1 MFQLVKNKGRNGG
14 ETLLGIS
21 LGWLLYVSPIFFFGD
36 MGAITGLILVF
47 VVGFVVLDL
56 LTPGK
61 LWEEIRDKQN
71 VAVAI
76 FSGAVAVGLA
86 IIVAAAIHG

>member
-1 MFQLVKNKGRNGG
+1 MVTSLPALLS
-14 ETLLGIS
+14 TLLYSVIGI
-21 LGWLLYVSPIFFFGD
+21 V
-36 MGAITGLILVF
+36 VF
-47 VVGFVVLDL
+47 VVGFVILDL

-61 LWEEIRDKQN
+61 LWEEIEQKQN

-76 FSGAVAVGLA
+76 FAGAVAIGLA

>member
-1 MFQLVKNKGRNGG
+1 MVTTLPAVLS
-14 ETLLGIS
+14 TLLYSALGI
-21 LGWLLYVSPIFFFGD
+21 V
-36 MGAITGLILVF
+36 VF
-47 VVGFVVLDL
+47 VVGFVILDL

-61 LWEEIRDKQN
+61 LWEEIEQKQN

-76 FSGAVAVGLA
+76 FAGAVAIGLA

>member
-1 MFQLVKNKGRNGG
+1 MVTTLPAFLS
-14 ETLLGIS
+14 TLLYAGVGI
-21 LGWLLYVSPIFFFGD
+21 I
-36 MGAITGLILVF
+36 VF
-47 VVGFVVLDL
+47 VVGFVILDL

-61 LWEEIRDKQN
+61 LWEEIEQKQN

-76 FSGAVAVGLA
+76 FAGAVAIGLA

>member
-1 MFQLVKNKGRNGG
+1 MVTTLPAVLS
-14 ETLLGIS
+14 TLLYSVIGI
-21 LGWLLYVSPIFFFGD
+21 V
-36 MGAITGLILVF
+36 VF
-47 VVGFVVLDL
+47 VIGFVILDL

-61 LWEEIRDKQN
+61 LWQEIEQKQN

-76 FSGAVAVGLA
+76 FAGAVAIGLA

>member
-1 MFQLVKNKGRNGG
+1 MVTSLPVLLN
-14 ETLLGIS
+14 TLLYAAVGI
-21 LGWLLYVSPIFFFGD
+21 V
-36 MGAITGLILVF
+36 VF
-47 VVGFVVLDL
+47 VVGFIVLDL

-61 LWEEIRDKQN
+61 LWEEINQKQN

-76 FSGAVAVGLA
+76 FAGAVALGLA

>member
-1 MFQLVKNKGRNGG
+1 MVTTLPAVLS
-14 ETLLGIS
+14 TLLYSVIGI
-21 LGWLLYVSPIFFFGD
+21 V
-36 MGAITGLILVF
+36 VF
-47 VVGFVVLDL
+47 VIGFVILDM

-61 LWEEIRDKQN
+61 LWQEIEQKQN

-76 FSGAVAVGLA
+76 FAGAVAIGLA

>member
-1 MFQLVKNKGRNGG
+1 MVTSLPAVLS
-14 ETLLGIS
+14 TLLYSAIGI
-21 LGWLLYVSPIFFFGD
+21 V
-36 MGAITGLILVF
+36 VF
-47 VVGFVVLDL
+47 VVGFVILDL

-61 LWEEIRDKQN
+61 LWEEIEQKQN

-76 FSGAVAVGLA
+76 FAGAVAIGLA

>member
-1 MFQLVKNKGRNGG
+1 MVTSLPVLLN
-14 ETLLGIS
+14 TLIYAGVGI
-21 LGWLLYVSPIFFFGD
+21 V
-36 MGAITGLILVF
+36 VF
-47 VVGFVVLDL
+47 VVGFIILDL

-61 LWEEIRDKQN
+61 LWEEIEGKQN

-76 FSGAVAVGLA
+76 FAGAVAIGLA

>member
-1 MFQLVKNKGRNGG
+1 MVTTVPALLS
-14 ETLLGIS
+14 TLLYAFVG
-21 LGWLLYVSPIFFFGD
+21 
-36 MGAITGLILVF
+36 MAVF
-47 VVGFVVLDL
+47 VIGFVILDV

-71 VAVAI
+71 TAVAI
-76 FSGAVAVGLA
+76 FAGAIAIGLA

>member
-1 MFQLVKNKGRNGG
+1 MVTTLPAVLS
-14 ETLLGIS
+14 TLLYSVIGI
-21 LGWLLYVSPIFFFGD
+21 V
-36 MGAITGLILVF
+36 VF

-61 LWEEIRDKQN
+61 LWQEIEQKQN
-71 VAVAI
+71 SAVAI
-76 FSGAVAVGLA
+76 FAGAVAIGLA

>member
-1 MFQLVKNKGRNGG
+1 MVT
-14 ETLLGIS
+14 TLPAFLGTI
-21 LGWLLYVSPIFFFGD
+21 LYAAVGI
-36 MGAITGLILVF
+36 AVF
-47 VVGFVVLDL
+47 VIGFVILDV

-61 LWEEIRDKQN
+61 LWDEIEKKQN

-76 FSGAVAVGLA
+76 FAGAVAIGLA

>member
-1 MFQLVKNKGRNGG
+1 MVT
-14 ETLLGIS
+14 TLPAFLSTVLYAAVGI
-21 LGWLLYVSPIFFFGD
+21 V
-36 MGAITGLILVF
+36 VF
-47 VVGFVVLDL
+47 VIGFVILDL

-61 LWEEIRDKQN
+61 LWDEIEKKQN

-76 FSGAVAVGLA
+76 FAGAVAIGLA